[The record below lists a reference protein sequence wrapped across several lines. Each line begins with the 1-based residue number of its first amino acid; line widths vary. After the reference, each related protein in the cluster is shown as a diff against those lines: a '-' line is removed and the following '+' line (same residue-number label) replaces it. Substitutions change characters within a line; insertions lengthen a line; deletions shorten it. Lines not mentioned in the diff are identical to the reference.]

1 MKKILVVMLAAMLV
15 LSGCGKKKAND
26 AANTETST
34 ETAGGDMAQNTDNS
48 AAAEQAKTAVE
59 PKVDEAIVTSNEKP
73 GDYTTSFISKFIESG
88 TYYIKRNVTTA
99 EGTVVS
105 EVAAE

>member
-26 AANTETST
+26 AANTEMST

-59 PKVDEAIVTSNEKP
+59 PKVDEAIV
-73 GDYTTSFISKFIESG
+73 Y
-88 TYYIKRNVTTA
+88 
-99 EGTVVS
+99 
-105 EVAAE
+105 

>member
-34 ETAGGDMAQNTDNS
+34 ETAG
-48 AAAEQAKTAVE
+48 
-59 PKVDEAIVTSNEKP
+59 
-73 GDYTTSFISKFIESG
+73 
-88 TYYIKRNVTTA
+88 
-99 EGTVVS
+99 
-105 EVAAE
+105 